1 MTDTPTISDTANRQW
16 RPQGNPWLI
25 AVTVTLAAF
34 MEVLDTT
41 IVNVSLP
48 HISGNLAVS
57 YDDATWALTSYLVAN
72 GIVLT
77 ISGWLSTVLGRKRYF
92 TICILGFTAC
102 SFLCGI
108 SGSLGQLIVF
118 RLLQGFFGG
127 GLQPS
132 QQAIVVDTFPPEK
145 RGQAFALTT
154 IATVVAPVLGPT
166 LGGYITDQVSW
177 RWIFFINIPVGLGT
191 TLAITALIEDPPW
204 ARRRPQSVDYI
215 GLSLIT
221 LGLGCLQI
229 MMDRGEDDDWFGSPF
244 IRIMALG
251 ALIGILGAIAWL
263 LVARKPVVDLN
274 VFADRNFAVGTLMI
288 GAVGFLLYATAV
300 LIPQFAQQVLGYT
313 AWLAGLILS
322 PGGIA
327 VILLIPIVVV
337 LSKVV
342 PTRYIVMAGFTMMGL
357 SFMYSSRLVP
367 NIDFDTLMY
376 MRASQTAGLAFLFA
390 PISTIAFASLRP
402 EQSGDAAA
410 LITMF
415 RNVFGS
421 VGISVG
427 TALVQQ
433 STQAHS
439 SYLSAWMTPL
449 YPPFTALRDQYGRAL
464 MSLGRAAGMAQ
475 QQATGQI
482 YSVFREQTQVLAYH
496 DVYLLFAA
504 AAFCVVPFGLLFRS
518 QIVGGGGSPHG

>member
-1 MTDTPTISDTANRQW
+1 MSGAKGGSGQQW
-16 RPQGNPWLI
+16 RPAGNPWLI

-48 HISGNLAVS
+48 HIAGSLASS

-92 TICILGFTAC
+92 TICILGFTVC

-108 SGSLGQLIVF
+108 SSSLDELILF

-132 QQAIVVDTFPPEK
+132 QQAIVVDTFPPER

-166 LGGYITDQVSW
+166 LGGYITDTYSW
-177 RWIFFINIPVGLGT
+177 PWIFFINIPVGIGT
-191 TLAITALIEDPPW
+191 AMAVTALIGDPPW
-204 ARRRPQSVDYI
+204 ARKRSQSVDYI

-229 MMDRGEDDDWFGSPF
+229 MMDRGEDEDWLGSPF

-251 ALIGILGAIAWL
+251 ALIGIVGAIAWL
-263 LVARKPVVDLN
+263 MLARKPVVDVY

-327 VILLIPIVVV
+327 VIVLIPIVAL
-337 LSKVV
+337 LSKFV
-342 PTRYIVMAGFTMMGL
+342 PSRYIIMAGFAMMGL

-367 NIDFDTLMY
+367 DINFDTLMY
-376 MRASQTAGLAFLFA
+376 MRAAQTAGLAFLFA
-390 PISTIAFASLRP
+390 PISTIAFSTLRR

-410 LITMF
+410 LNTMF

-421 VGISVG
+421 IGISMG
-427 TALVQQ
+427 TAMVQQ
-433 STQAHS
+433 STQARS

-449 YPPFTALRDQYGRAL
+449 YPPFTALRDEYERTL

-475 QQATGQI
+475 QQATGEI
-482 YSVFREQTQVLAYH
+482 YQVFHQQSEVLAYH
-496 DVYLLFAA
+496 DVYLIFAA
-504 AAFCVVPFGLLFRS
+504 AAFCVVPFGLLLRS
-518 QIVGGGGSPHG
+518 QTGGAAAPHG

>member
-1 MTDTPTISDTANRQW
+1 MTAQAGAGWKPRY
-16 RPQGNPWLI
+16 NPWLI
-25 AVTVTLAAF
+25 AVVATLAAF
-34 MEVLDTT
+34 MEILDTT
-41 IVNVSLP
+41 IVNVALP
-48 HISGNLAVS
+48 HIAGAMSASN
-57 YDDATWALTSYLVAN
+57 DEATWTLTSYLVAN

-92 TICILGFTAC
+92 TICILGFTVC

-108 SGSLGQLIVF
+108 FSSLDELILF

-132 QQAIVVDTFPPEK
+132 QQAIVVDTFPPER

-166 LGGYITDQVSW
+166 LGGYITDTYSW
-177 RWIFFINIPVGLGT
+177 PWIFFINIPVGIGT
-191 TLAITALIEDPPW
+191 AMAVTALIGDPPW
-204 ARRRPQSVDYI
+204 ARKRSQSVDYI

-229 MMDRGEDDDWFGSPF
+229 MMDRGEDEDWLGSPF

-251 ALIGILGAIAWL
+251 ALIGIVGAIAWL
-263 LVARKPVVDLN
+263 MLARKPVVDVY

-327 VILLIPIVVV
+327 VIVLIPIVAL
-337 LSKVV
+337 LSKFV
-342 PTRYIVMAGFTMMGL
+342 PSRYIIMAGFAMMGL

-367 NIDFDTLMY
+367 DINFDTLMY
-376 MRASQTAGLAFLFA
+376 MRAAQTAGLAFLFA
-390 PISTIAFASLRP
+390 PISTIAFSTLRR

-410 LITMF
+410 LNTMF

-421 VGISVG
+421 IGISMG
-427 TALVQQ
+427 TAMVQQ
-433 STQAHS
+433 STQARS

-449 YPPFTALRDQYGRAL
+449 YPPFTALRDEYERTL

-475 QQATGQI
+475 QQATGEI
-482 YSVFREQTQVLAYH
+482 YQVFHQQSEVLAYH
-496 DVYLLFAA
+496 DVYLIFAA
-504 AAFCVVPFGLLFRS
+504 AAFCVVPFGLLLRS
-518 QIVGGGGSPHG
+518 QTGGAAAPHG

>member
-1 MTDTPTISDTANRQW
+1 MSGAKGGSGANW
-16 RPQGNPWLI
+16 RPSGNPWLI

-48 HISGNLAVS
+48 HIAGSLASS

-77 ISGWLSTVLGRKRYF
+77 ISGWLSGVLGRKRYF
-92 TICILGFTAC
+92 TVCILGFTVC

-108 SGSLGQLIVF
+108 SSSLMELILF

-132 QQAIVVDTFPPEK
+132 QQAIVVDTFPPER

-166 LGGYITDQVSW
+166 LGGYITDTYSW
-177 RWIFFINIPVGLGT
+177 PWIFFINIPVGIGT
-191 TLAITALIEDPPW
+191 AMAVTALIEDPPW
-204 ARRRPQSVDYI
+204 ARKRSQSVDYI

-229 MMDRGEDDDWFGSPF
+229 TMDRGEDDDWLGSPF

-251 ALIGILGAIAWL
+251 ALIGIVGAIAWL
-263 LVARKPVVDLN
+263 MLARKPVVDVY

-327 VILLIPIVVV
+327 VIVLIPIVAV
-337 LSKVV
+337 LSKFV
-342 PTRYIVMAGFTMMGL
+342 PSRYIIMGGFAMMGL

-367 NIDFDTLMY
+367 DINFDTLMY
-376 MRASQTAGLAFLFA
+376 MRAAQTAGLAFLFA
-390 PISTIAFASLRP
+390 PISTIAFSTLRR

-410 LITMF
+410 LNTMF

-421 VGISVG
+421 IGISVG

-433 STQAHS
+433 STQTRS

-449 YPPFTALRDQYGRAL
+449 YPPFTALRDEYARTL
-464 MSLGRAAGMAQ
+464 ISLGRAASVVQ
-475 QQATGQI
+475 QQATSQI
-482 YSVFREQTQVLAYH
+482 YSTFQQQAQVLAYH
-496 DVYLLFAA
+496 DVYVLFAI
-504 AAFCVVPFGLLFRS
+504 AAFCVVPFGFFLRS
-518 QIVGGGGSPHG
+518 QTGGGGAAPHG